1 MELFERVQPV
11 ITPFWTVA
19 VAVAG
24 WAPAAGGAIVTAG
37 GEVYPD
43 PPLVIGMLV
52 MPVCVSVK
60 AISWPKWE
68 SWTTGFSFSAAA
80 GASMPSRAARPMF
93 RCQ

>member
-1 MELFERVQPV
+1 MTSGV
-11 ITPFWTVA
+11 
-19 VAVAG
+19 
-24 WAPAAGGAIVTAG
+24 
-37 GEVYPD
+37 EVYPD
-43 PPLVIGMLV
+43 PPLVIGMAEI
-52 MPVCVSVK
+52 PKAVSVK